1 MSGEITR
8 WLGELRAGDR
18 AALDRLV
25 PLLYDELRGLARRL
39 LDHERPGH
47 TLTPTSL
54 VHEAYLRL
62 LKERRIGAE
71 DRGEFFAVAA
81 TAMRRILIESAR
93 RRRRAKRGGEAER
106 VPLEALEGDGALDLA
121 PGWLSDSEAEELL
134 LIDEAL
140 ADLGALHPR
149 LPRVVE
155 MRVFV
160 GLTVEESAAALGV
173 NEKTVRRDWQLARAW
188 LRRRI
193 GGEVRGAESE
203 S

>member
-8 WLGELRAGDR
+8 WLGALRAGDR
-18 AALDRLV
+18 EALDRLV

-39 LDHERPGH
+39 LEQERPGQ
-47 TLTPTSL
+47 TLTPTAL

-93 RRRRAKRGGEAER
+93 RRRRVKRGGEAER
-106 VPLEALEGDGALDLA
+106 VSLDEIA
-121 PGWLSDSEAEELL
+121 GSAAVDGWLSDAEAEELL
-134 LIDEAL
+134 AIDEAL
-140 ADLGALHPR
+140 GDLEALSAR
-149 LPRVVE
+149 LRQVVE

-160 GLTVEESAAALGV
+160 GLTVEESALALGV

-188 LRRRI
+188 LRRRL
-193 GGEVRGAESE
+193 GGEGPGAGAAG
-203 S
+203 

>member
-8 WLGELRAGDR
+8 WLGALRAGDR
-18 AALDRLV
+18 EALDRLV

-39 LDHERPGH
+39 LEQERPGH
-47 TLTPTSL
+47 TLTPTAL

-62 LKERRIGAE
+62 LKERRIGVE

-106 VPLEALEGDGALDLA
+106 VPLDEVAEHEALD
-121 PGWLSDSEAEELL
+121 GWLTEAEAEELL
-134 LIDEAL
+134 AIDEAL
-140 ADLGALHPR
+140 GDLEALSAR
-149 LPRVVE
+149 LRQVVE

-160 GLTVEESAAALGV
+160 GLTVEESALALGV

-188 LRRRI
+188 LRRRL
-193 GGEVRGAESE
+193 GGEAQGAEAE
-203 S
+203 R

>member
-8 WLGELRAGDR
+8 WLGALREGDR

-25 PLLYDELRGLARRL
+25 PLLYGELRGLARRL
-39 LDHERPGH
+39 LEQERPGH

-93 RRRRAKRGGEAER
+93 RRSRAKRGGAAER
-106 VPLEALEGDGALDLA
+106 ISLEAPEAIDA
-121 PGWLSDSEAEELL
+121 WLTEAEAEELL
-134 LIDEAL
+134 AIDEAL
-140 ADLGALHPR
+140 ADLEALNPR
-149 LPRVVE
+149 LRQVVE

-160 GLTVEESAAALGV
+160 GLSVEESAAALAV

-193 GGEVRGAESE
+193 GGELGAHAD
-203 S
+203 

>member
-8 WLGELRAGDR
+8 WLGALRGGDR
-18 AALDRLV
+18 EALDRLV
-25 PLLYDELRGLARRL
+25 PLLYGELRGLARRL
-39 LDHERPGH
+39 LEQERPGH
-47 TLTPTSL
+47 TLTPTAL

-93 RRRRAKRGGEAER
+93 RRSRAKRGGAAER
-106 VPLEALEGDGALDLA
+106 VSLEAPEAID
-121 PGWLSDSEAEELL
+121 GWLTEAEAEELL
-134 LIDEAL
+134 AIDEAL
-140 ADLGALHPR
+140 ADLEALNPR
-149 LPRVVE
+149 LRQVVE

-160 GLTVEESAAALGV
+160 GLSVEESAAALAV

-193 GGEVRGAESE
+193 GGELGAHAG
-203 S
+203 

>member
-8 WLGELRAGDR
+8 WLGALRAGDR
-18 AALDRLV
+18 GALDRLV

-39 LDHERPGH
+39 LGQERAGH

-93 RRRRAKRGGEAER
+93 RRSRAKRGGAAER
-106 VPLEALEGDGALDLA
+106 VSLEAPEAIDA
-121 PGWLSDSEAEELL
+121 WLTEAEAEELL
-134 LIDEAL
+134 AIDEAL
-140 ADLGALHPR
+140 ADLEALNPR
-149 LPRVVE
+149 LRQVVE

-160 GLTVEESAAALGV
+160 GLSVEESAAALAV

-193 GGEVRGAESE
+193 GGELGAAAD
-203 S
+203 